1 MKRGGKLLCL
11 FIALG
16 AICCKPI
23 IYEDDSCEIVTINGR
38 VLDTKKAPLDSV
50 EILNFKN
57 EVMTYSNKE
66 GYFEIHEQEYILQ
79 DDVFF
84 QRANYITDTISY
96 YTFSQIRGKW
106 FPYSGLDTIVLEK
119 EIKAN

>member
-1 MKRGGKLLCL
+1 MKKGGKLLCL

-23 IYEDDSCEIVTINGR
+23 IYDDPYKIITIKGW
-38 VLDTKKAPLDSV
+38 VLDAENIPLDSV

-66 GYFEIHEQEYILQ
+66 GYFEIKEELLILHQYVLFQKEGYI
-79 DDVFF
+79 
-84 QRANYITDTISY
+84 RDTIQY
-96 YTFSQIRGKW
+96 YINIERLGGYK
-106 FPYSGLDTIVLEK
+106 PCLGLDTIVLKK

>member
-23 IYEDDSCEIVTINGR
+23 IYDDPYKIITIKGW
-38 VLDTKKAPLDSV
+38 VLDTEKVPLDSV
-50 EILNFKN
+50 EILNFRN

-66 GYFEIHEQEYILQ
+66 GYFEIKEELLILHQYVLFQKEGYIS
-79 DDVFF
+79 
-84 QRANYITDTISY
+84 DTIQY
-96 YTFSQIRGKW
+96 YINIERLGGYK
-106 FPYSGLDTIVLEK
+106 PCLGLDTIVLKK

>member
-1 MKRGGKLLCL
+1 MKKGGKLLCL

-38 VLDTKKAPLDSV
+38 VLDTENTPLDSV
-50 EILNFKN
+50 EILNFRN

-66 GYFEIHEQEYILQ
+66 GYFEIKEELLILHQKIYFKKEY
-79 DDVFF
+79 
-84 QRANYITDTISY
+84 YITDTIRY
-96 YTFSQIRGKW
+96 YDFSEIRSKW
-106 FPYSGLDTIVLEK
+106 MPFSGLDTIVFK
-119 EIKAN
+119 KK

>member
-38 VLDTKKAPLDSV
+38 VLDTENIPLDSV
-50 EILNFKN
+50 KILNFRN

-84 QRANYITDTISY
+84 QRANYITDTIRY

-106 FPYSGLDTIVLEK
+106 FPYSGLDTIVLKK
-119 EIKAN
+119 EIKAK

>member
-1 MKRGGKLLCL
+1 MKKGGKLLCL

-23 IYEDDSCEIVTINGR
+23 IYEDDSCKIVTINGR
-38 VLDTKKAPLDSV
+38 VLDTEKAPLDSV
-50 EILNFKN
+50 EILNVKN
-57 EVMTYSNKE
+57 EILAYSNKN

-84 QRANYITDTISY
+84 QRANYITDTIRY
-96 YTFSQIRGKW
+96 YDFSQIRGKW
-106 FPYSGLDTIVLEK
+106 FPYSGLDTIVLK
-119 EIKAN
+119 KK

>member
-23 IYEDDSCEIVTINGR
+23 IYDDPYKIITIKGW
-38 VLDTKKAPLDSV
+38 VLDAENTPLDSV
-50 EILNFKN
+50 EISNFKN

-106 FPYSGLDTIVLEK
+106 LPYSGLDTIVLKK

>member
-23 IYEDDSCEIVTINGR
+23 IYEDDSCKIVTINGR
-38 VLDTKKAPLDSV
+38 VLDTEKAPLDSV
-50 EILNFKN
+50 EISNFKN

-66 GYFEIHEQEYILQ
+66 GYFEIKEEDYIFHQKIYFKKEY
-79 DDVFF
+79 
-84 QRANYITDTISY
+84 YITDTIRY
-96 YTFSQIRGKW
+96 YDFSEIRSKW
-106 FPYSGLDTIVLEK
+106 MPFSGLDTIVLK
-119 EIKAN
+119 KRIKAN

>member
-1 MKRGGKLLCL
+1 MKKGGKLLCL

-23 IYEDDSCEIVTINGR
+23 IYDDPYKIITIKGW
-38 VLDTKKAPLDSV
+38 VLDAENIPLDSV

-84 QRANYITDTISY
+84 QRANYITDTIRY

-106 FPYSGLDTIVLEK
+106 FPYSGLDTIVLKK
-119 EIKAN
+119 EIKTK

>member
-1 MKRGGKLLCL
+1 MKKGGKLLCL

-38 VLDTKKAPLDSV
+38 VLDTENAPLDSV
-50 EILNFKN
+50 EISNFKN

-84 QRANYITDTISY
+84 QRANYITDTIRY

-106 FPYSGLDTIVLEK
+106 FPYSGLDTIVLKK
-119 EIKAN
+119 EIKTK

>member
-1 MKRGGKLLCL
+1 MKKGGKLLCL

-38 VLDTKKAPLDSV
+38 VLDTENTPLDSV

-84 QRANYITDTISY
+84 QRANYITDTIRY

-106 FPYSGLDTIVLEK
+106 FPYSGLDTIVLKK
-119 EIKAN
+119 EIKTK

>member
-1 MKRGGKLLCL
+1 MKKGGKLLCL

-38 VLDTKKAPLDSV
+38 VLDTEKAPLDSV

-84 QRANYITDTISY
+84 QRANYITDTIRY

-106 FPYSGLDTIVLEK
+106 FPYSGLDTIILKK